1 MAHVRI
7 LVRHGGAWDEGRRK
21 YEGGVL
27 KGIVVPKEITHKD
40 LQSELYDLAE
50 VDPTKFDIKIRCI
63 YEIKGEKEAP
73 PFELSND
80 RDLKFY
86 ILSENPLEVPLYL
99 SFEPT
104 SNRSMKV
111 LNKDYNSVSGSNQVQ
126 NLNPHPPIG
135 MDTLDENEVDIGEV
149 QGPGRIYK
157 PRDIIEDMRQDY
169 GINMIYEKAWRAREN
184 AYERVRGSP
193 EESYNL
199 LRRYGEALK
208 FTNPGF
214 LNCIRPVIVM
224 DETFLKNK
232 YRVVLRKLKG
242 AIGEVPNLGFVTDQK
257 TCFAKGIS
265 SVFPSAF
272 HGLCVQHLS
281 QNLHDKYKNDTV
293 ATLFYNA
300 SRTYRES
307 TFVEAW
313 RHLLAFPN
321 GSGKYLNDVGI
332 ARWSR
337 VHCPGRRYNMMTTNI
352 AESMNSI
359 LKEPRD
365 FPIASFLENVRALL
379 QRWFWERRE
388 EGIKVTS
395 TLTKWAELVIQK
407 KQEGALTMKVNPI
420 NCYQF
425 HVKDLDKEEV
435 VNLRTKECTCK
446 EFQAKQLPCSH
457 AIAAAR
463 DRNINVYSLCANYYT
478 NECLLAAYAEAVY
491 PVGNQSDWKTSEDYV
506 HMTVLPPK
514 VVKRV
519 DRPKKKRIPSVG
531 EAPKLHKM
539 AVPSDKYF
547 PATVSCQVHKIS
559 NLIKDKLTKDQL
571 QIYLKTVTQMESIL
585 GKNVHFTQKEFN
597 IITGLWPTNNPLEKD
612 CDSKRLQNL
621 LIGSENKK
629 LITCL
634 EIEEIFKNFEFTN
647 DDDAVKVALAVFI
660 ETVMVRK
667 DKKTQFD
674 MDILG
679 RVDDEEAFKRF
690 DWSTFFYTRLLNS
703 LKTSLQ
709 GKKEAYELKKTR
721 SSKAV
726 SYYNIKGYVLAFQV
740 WSYEVLSTAN
750 EHLATRNS
758 KGLIPRIL
766 RWNCTQAPSY
776 KMLQKNIFDNKNT
789 VVQPKLKMSTQ
800 EKAFMESRIRGDDNM
815 QMEDDESIGAMNN
828 KSLKQSDS
836 SPHREQLTPQREQ
849 SQTVADES
857 EMHPITKKKHFR
869 SKKSNDKEEQS
880 HSKSYKKLKK
890 EINEVRKDLSTL
902 ISIVCRMDDT
912 TTKQSLELYEM
923 KQILERLVQE
933 CGSDISIDGR
943 DTDLLM
949 TIRDISDSISHQ
961 IQKETDLPQMIT
973 TLSLVS
979 QPLAICELAPL
990 DQTVHEESQLLG
1002 INKPDC
1008 IVWNHIF
1015 DTHLVTPDNK
1025 KAEWTDPTTHL
1036 TIWTEK
1042 DVEYYFNPA
1051 VCDYDQIPKWGDVNY
1066 VISCINI
1073 KEHWLAIAT
1082 DMRKCKIYVFDSMPN
1097 YVEQKLVD
1105 EAFQMSARC
1114 IPSLAIAI
1122 GVNLH
1127 SDHFTYGPWPICR
1140 SKATL
1145 QKGHSLDCGIFCS
1158 KFVEC
1163 LVTGSDLGCLTVP
1176 NMKLFRQ
1183 QYVLE
1188 LWANKYFC

>member
-1 MAHVRI
+1 M
-7 LVRHGGAWDEGRRK
+7 
-21 YEGGVL
+21 YN
-27 KGIVVPKEITHKD
+27 
-40 LQSELYDLAE
+40 ELFDIPEQRDA
-50 VDPTKFDIKIRCI
+50 PTKDCKGKGKVDYSSSSRKLKTKGSGWSEESSTSEELDFVVKKSTKEVLFIRCI
-63 YEIKGEKEAP
+63 DNKCGWRLRAVRLKDSNIFKIKMYVKVHSCSLEFLNRDHRQAKSWVVGELIK
-73 PFELSND
+73 S
-80 RDLKFY
+80 KF
-86 ILSENPLEVPLYL
+86 
-99 SFEPT
+99 
-104 SNRSMKV
+104 K
-111 LNKDYNSVSGSNQVQ
+111 
-126 NLNPHPPIG
+126 
-135 MDTLDENEVDIGEV
+135 
-149 QGPGRIYK
+149 GPGRIYK

-169 GINMIYEKAWRAREN
+169 GINMSYENAWRAREN

-199 LRRYGEALK
+199 LRRYGEVLK

-224 DETFLKNK
+224 DGTFLKNK
-232 YRVVLRKLKG
+232 YRG
-242 AIGEVPNLGFVTDQK
+242 AIGEVPNLGFVTDRK

-281 QNLHDKYKNDTV
+281 QNLHDKYKNDMV

-379 QRWFWERRE
+379 QRWFWECRE
-388 EGIKVTS
+388 EDIKVTS

-420 NCYQF
+420 DCYQF

-435 VNLRTKECTCK
+435 VNLQTKECTCK
-446 EFQAKQLPCSH
+446 EFQAEQLPCSH
-457 AIAAAR
+457 AIAAAQ
-463 DRNINVYSLCANYYT
+463 DFHCSLRPF
-478 NECLLAAYAEAVY
+478 LS
-491 PVGNQSDWKTSEDYV
+491 QSIFFV
-506 HMTVLPPK
+506 N
-514 VVKRV
+514 VKR
-519 DRPKKKRIPSVG
+519 
-531 EAPKLHKM
+531 M

-547 PATVSCQVHKIS
+547 PATVSCQVHKIGS
-559 NLIKDKLTKDQL
+559 LIKDKLTKDQL
-571 QIYLKTVTQMESIL
+571 QMFEKTIFGPLLNVNMVFNGQLIHHFLLRQIPEDGNADGICFSVL
-585 GKNVHFTQKEFN
+585 GKNVRFTQKEFN
-597 IITGLWPTNNPLEKD
+597 IITGLWPTNNLLEKD
-612 CDSKRLQNL
+612 CDSKCLQSL
-621 LIGSENKK
+621 LFGSKNKK

-647 DDDAVKVALAVFI
+647 DDDAVKVALAIFI
-660 ETVMVRK
+660 ETVMVGK

-679 RVDDEEAFKRF
+679 RVDDEEAFKSF

-726 SYYNIKGYVLAFQV
+726 SYYNIKGYVLAFQ
-740 WSYEVLSTAN
+740 
-750 EHLATRNS
+750 
-758 KGLIPRIL
+758 I
-766 RWNCTQAPSY
+766 
-776 KMLQKNIFDNKNT
+776 

-800 EKAFMESRIRGDDNM
+800 EKAFMDSRIRGDDNM
-815 QMEDDESIGAMNN
+815 QMEDDESIGAIRLISTKRTTVTPKRTKSN
-828 KSLKQSDS
+828 KQQ
-836 SPHREQLTPQREQ
+836 PTEEQHTEQHTEHHEETQREHQ
-849 SQTVADES
+849 
-857 EMHPITKKKHFR
+857 
-869 SKKSNDKEEQS
+869 
-880 HSKSYKKLKK
+880 
-890 EINEVRKDLSTL
+890 
-902 ISIVCRMDDT
+902 
-912 TTKQSLELYEM
+912 
-923 KQILERLVQE
+923 QE

-943 DTDLLM
+943 DADLLM
-949 TIRDISDSISHQ
+949 TIRDISDSLSDK

-973 TLSLVS
+973 TLPLVS
-979 QPLAICELAPL
+979 QPLALCELAPL
-990 DQTVHEESQLLG
+990 DQTVHEESQLIYEDEQGNPSTTSAQIISESTTPVPDVEIREVDRYNPMWQVDPKLWKEYLQWKTSRKTTHEQRKVVSTTRKKDFFRQLEENTWIHGDNKMLHLKHLCKLSSILHSSFLLG

-1025 KAEWTDPTTHL
+1025 KAEWTDPTAHL

-1042 DVEYYFNPA
+1042 DMEYYFNTA
-1051 VCDYDQIPKWGDVNY
+1051 VGDYDHIPGWGDVNY

-1073 KEHWLAIAT
+1073 KEHWLVIAA
-1082 DMRKCKIYVFDSMPN
+1082 DLRKCKIYVFDSMPN
-1097 YVEQKLVD
+1097 YVEQKLVN
-1105 EAFQMSARC
+1105 ETLQMPARC

-1127 SDHFTYGPWPICR
+1127 SDHFTYDPWPIRR

-1145 QKGHSLDCGIFCS
+1145 QKGRSLDCGIFCS

-1183 QYVLE
+1183 QYMLE